1 MNMIIKPAE
10 LKKRVLRGHSAA
22 KYGAVE
28 LHVNE
33 ASGEMWATN
42 KYWVTRAS
50 RLASLLGE
58 YNLSADEAGAYEV
71 NGKVSRTD
79 KQAANIA
86 IMVDTS
92 GEDHI
97 VPGTRV
103 RVAGQEAYVQDG
115 HGCLMAVYQLA
126 DSTMVGLLA
135 DEAEWLSSTADAP
148 IPEGHRFGER
158 RVMFRKTAH
167 GVSAAF
173 IVDTVHV
180 IEPHKYGTDPDTREQ
195 IDVPEVSEPGEP
207 ILLAIVVASKYS
219 EG

>member
-10 LKKRVLRGHSAA
+10 LKKRVLRGHNAT
-22 KYGAVE
+22 KYGAVP

-33 ASGEMWATN
+33 INGELWATN
-42 KYWVTRAS
+42 RYWVTRAD
-50 RLASLLGE
+50 RLAPLLAE
-58 YNLSADEAGAYEV
+58 YNLPADAPGAYEV
-71 NGKVSRTD
+71 NGKVSRMD
-79 KQAANIA
+79 KEVADIA
-86 IMVDTS
+86 KMVDVGGKDYT
-92 GEDHI
+92 

-126 DSTMVGLLA
+126 DGTMVGLLA

-195 IDVPEVSEPGEP
+195 TSIPEVSEPGAP
-207 ILLAIVVASKYS
+207 ILLAIVMATKY
-219 EG
+219 GD

>member
-10 LKKRVLRGHSAA
+10 LKKRVLRGHNAT
-22 KYGAVE
+22 KYGAVP

-42 KYWVTRAS
+42 RYWVTRAD
-50 RLASLLGE
+50 RLAPLLGE
-58 YNLSADEAGAYEV
+58 YNLPADAPGAYEV

-92 GEDHI
+92 GKDYT

-115 HGCLMAVYQLA
+115 YGCLMAVYQLA
-126 DSTMVGLLA
+126 DGTMVGLLA

-158 RVMFRKTAH
+158 RVMFRKTSQ

-180 IEPHKYGTDPDTREQ
+180 IEPHKYGTDPETRELTST
-195 IDVPEVSEPGEP
+195 PEVGEPGAP
-207 ILLAIVVASKYS
+207 ILLAIVMATKY
-219 EG
+219 GD